1 MKRIFYLLLPLVSL
15 ISFQTANAQSLSGGV
30 KGALNIA
37 NMIKTGDLDYS
48 TDARLGLN
56 VGGFLDL
63 DITGN
68 LGIGAELTYSQKGY
82 KRDDN
87 YTYINNFVDLPLM
100 LQVALFDRVSLHLG
114 PQFSWLINHGMTEE
128 TDTWVRTT
136 RYKGEKRS
144 YVGGIIGIDVYIGNG
159 FKLIG
164 NYTQDFTERRNDRS
178 AEIPT
183 FKNRVWQIGLGYY
196 LF

>member
-1 MKRIFYLLLPLVSL
+1 MKKIVYLAVFMVFGALSV
-15 ISFQTANAQSLSGGV
+15 TEAQSISGGV

-37 NMIKTGDLDYS
+37 DMIKTGDLDYS
-48 TDARLGLN
+48 TDNRLGLN
-56 VGGFLDL
+56 VGAFLDV

-82 KRDDN
+82 KQGDN
-87 YTYINNFVDLPLM
+87 ITYTNNFVDLPIM

-114 PQFSWLINHGMTEE
+114 PQFSWMINHGREVE
-128 TDTWVRTT
+128 TSDRVTT
-136 RYKGEKRS
+136 TKYKNQDRS
-144 YVGGIIGIDVYIGNG
+144 YVGGIIGVDIYIGNG

-164 NYTQDFTERRNDRS
+164 NYMQDFTERRTNSDP
-178 AEIPT
+178 AVPN